1 MTERD
6 RINEAI
12 RRDREEQAKRS
23 SSAAGG
29 SAAQPW
35 IEQPTRAGWW
45 WWERSD
51 EPQYVE
57 PLTNGRG
64 EDLGLGV
71 DMKGKGCTRCHD
83 LPGWWSGPIERPKP
97 RHENTPQ
104 IDELADSLRPK
115 SRQTSN
121 NLKT

>member
-1 MTERD
+1 MKTKKAR
-6 RINEAI
+6 
-12 RRDREEQAKRS
+12 KTVT
-23 SSAAGG
+23 G
-29 SAAQPW
+29 SALWVIMKAQPW

-57 PLTNGRG
+57 PLTNGHR

-71 DMKGKGCTRCHD
+71 DMKGKGCTRCYD

-97 RHENTPQ
+97 RHEHTPPNDAGQ
-104 IDELADSLRPK
+104 RLAP
-115 SRQTSN
+115 
-121 NLKT
+121 